1 MASTA
6 AQWPHAFMRTAEG
19 VTLHY
24 VDVGPR
30 DALPIVLVHGWP
42 DLWFGWRVGLR
53 SGVVVALHPLLVV

>member
-1 MASTA
+1 
-6 AQWPHAFMRTAEG
+6 MRTAEG